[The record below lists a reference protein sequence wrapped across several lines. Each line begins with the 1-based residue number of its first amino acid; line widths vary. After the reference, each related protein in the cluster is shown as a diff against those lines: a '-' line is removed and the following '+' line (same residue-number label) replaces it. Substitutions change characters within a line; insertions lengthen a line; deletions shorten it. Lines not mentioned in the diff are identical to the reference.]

1 MPNIKVGSVIDIQI
15 TFDGIPP
22 EWEFQQEIPVVH
34 SELIIE
40 QSPYITY
47 NKNYFGYIPLSVN
60 TNRRWVLQNAPAFKP
75 EPYITSSKN
84 YRARFE
90 FDIEEVAIPPSSR
103 TYTNGKGNTYR
114 MDYSGNYKSYT
125 KTWESVR
132 DILYEKKRIDSWG
145 WADYVHDHFKLAL
158 ESDSYLDETV
168 KDIKSRFPNRDETI
182 KAAFEYVK
190 QIKWNKTNS
199 FFADKMFLSSAY
211 KEGEGNTADINL
223 ALVQLL
229 CKLGLDA
236 GPVIM
241 SSRENGTLSAFHP
254 SFNKLNY
261 VIAAVFTEK
270 DTILLDATE
279 KNSPY
284 YLLPMRALN
293 GHGQFVDKK
302 RTGWIP
308 LDSHKKDKQMVVYT
322 MSIEE
327 DQSIKGKISYLKGD
341 YAALEFRNEYE
352 NFNSEEEYILNFK
365 KNIQGLKIISHKID
379 NLDSLY
385 KPVNQEFDIE
395 IKDGVSVIDSELY
408 INPLL
413 NEQIKENPF
422 KVSEREYPI
431 DFGYARDKT
440 LIVNYVFPK
449 GYMVV
454 NLPENAS
461 MKLPE
466 NTASFSC
473 RSTVTEGK
481 ITIVYKISVNTP
493 VFVQT
498 QYADLREFY
507 NQIVAKEAEPIVLKK
522 N

>member
-1 MPNIKVGSVIDIQI
+1 
-15 TFDGIPP
+15 
-22 EWEFQQEIPVVH
+22 
-34 SELIIE
+34 L
-40 QSPYITY
+40 
-47 NKNYFGYIPLSVN
+47 
-60 TNRRWVLQNAPAFKP
+60 
-75 EPYITSSKN
+75 
-84 YRARFE
+84 
-90 FDIEEVAIPPSSR
+90 
-103 TYTNGKGNTYR
+103 
-114 MDYSGNYKSYT
+114 
-125 KTWESVR
+125 
-132 DILYEKKRIDSWG
+132 LYEKSNVSQWG
-145 WADYVHDHFKLAL
+145 YAAFLFNHFGFAL
-158 ESDSYLDETV
+158 ENDSYLTAIA
-168 KDIKSRFPNRDETI
+168 KDIKSKSLNLDETI
-182 KAAFEYVK
+182 KAAYEYSK
-190 QIKWNKTNS
+190 QIKWDKTSRFLVEKTFLNNLYEEGKGNS
-199 FFADKMFLSSAY
+199 A
-211 KEGEGNTADINL
+211 EINL

-229 CKLGLDA
+229 RKLGLDA

-241 SSRENGTLSAFHP
+241 STRENGVLSALHP
-254 SFNKLNY
+254 SINKLNY

-352 NFNSEEEYILNFK
+352 NFNSDEEYILNFK

-385 KPVNQEFDIE
+385 KPVNEEFEIE
-395 IKDGVSVIDSELY
+395 IKDGVSVIDDELY

-422 KVSEREYPI
+422 KVSAREYPI

-440 LIVNYVFPK
+440 IIVNYIFPK

-461 MKLPE
+461 MKLPG
-466 NTASFSC
+466 NTASFIC
-473 RSTVTEGK
+473 KSTVTEGK
-481 ITIVYKISVNTP
+481 ITVMYKLAINST

-498 QYADLREFY
+498 EYADLREFY
-507 NQIVAKEAEPIVLKK
+507 NQVVAKEAEPIVLKK
-522 N
+522 I